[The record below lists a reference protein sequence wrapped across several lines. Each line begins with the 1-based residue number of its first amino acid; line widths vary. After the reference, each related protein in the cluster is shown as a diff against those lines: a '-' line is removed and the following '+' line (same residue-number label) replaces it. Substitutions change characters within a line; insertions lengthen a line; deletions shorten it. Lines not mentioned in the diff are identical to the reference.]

1 MKRVLIALLC
11 CIAAV
16 SASAQQIYNSS
27 GRKSARKPVKKSLL
41 SADNLIV
48 GGDVRLGFG
57 NGLNIGL
64 APIVGL
70 KFNDYLSAGVR
81 IGYAYSRYQADP
93 GQLPAGVSSNL
104 VTANSY
110 CGGVWG
116 RVTFLENYFVHV
128 EPQYVFWDQPYI
140 DPNTIEIAK
149 KKMQSSSLF
158 VGAGIRQPISDRAS
172 INIAFLYDLL
182 SKDQNNYY
190 YQMNGL
196 DIRMGFLIGF

>member
-1 MKRVLIALLC
+1 MKKVLMALMFC
-11 CIAAV
+11 VAVV

-27 GRKSARKPVKKSLL
+27 GRKSARKPAKKSLW
-41 SADNLIV
+41 STDNLIV

-64 APIVGL
+64 APIGGI
-70 KFNDYLSAGVR
+70 KFNDYLSVGIR

-93 GQLPAGVSSNL
+93 RQLPAGVTSNL
-104 VTANSY
+104 VTASSY

-116 RVTFLENYFVHV
+116 RLTLWDNYFMHL

-140 DPNTIEIAK
+140 NGNYEIVN

-158 VGAGIRQPISDRAS
+158 VGAGIKQPISDRAS

-182 SKDQNNYY
+182 SKNENNYY